1 MKKSTKGAV
10 KEAVKEEVKKA
21 EFLKAVLT
29 TKGNGVVF
37 TTPSGETYWIG
48 LEPRVKYNPYTGTQ
62 YVSKEYPVMKL
73 EKQPEKEEIAT
84 II

>member
-1 MKKSTKGAV
+1 MKKSTKKA
-10 KEAVKEEVKKA
+10 VKKA

-48 LEPRVKYNPYTGTQ
+48 LEPRVKYSPYTGKQ

-73 EKQPEKEEIAT
+73 EKQPEKTVNKEIQL
-84 II
+84 

>member
-1 MKKSTKGAV
+1 MKKSTK
-10 KEAVKEEVKKA
+10 KEVKKA

-48 LEPRVKYNPYTGTQ
+48 LEPRVKYSPYTGKQ

-73 EKQPEKEEIAT
+73 EEQPEKTVSKEAQL
-84 II
+84 

>member
-1 MKKSTKGAV
+1 MKKSTEKA
-10 KEAVKEEVKKA
+10 VKKA

-48 LEPRVKYNPYTGTQ
+48 LEPRVKYSPYTGKQ

-73 EKQPEKEEIAT
+73 EKQPEKT
-84 II
+84 VNK